1 MQINNEIFDIAD
13 HTSVGLLSVV
23 AVELGMVFTPVQLT
37 ELVMKNK
44 IDDREEIMKSF
55 DTLIE
60 KNLLLLKDDRYYVNS
75 DYIMI

>member
-55 DTLIE
+55 DALIE